1 MIFLLLLSGICW
13 TIVYIQLISTG
24 LKEKVY
30 GMPFIAIALNFAW
43 EAIHS
48 FLGLKNNLFSIET
61 WIILVWFILD
71 IIIVYTYLR
80 YGKHYFPKHT
90 NKEYF
95 MPWTVLIFFMSFII
109 QYYFVVEFGDL
120 GRVYSRFL
128 QNLIMSILFI
138 NMLVTRNNLKG
149 QNLIIGINKWIGT
162 LAPTILYGVIYQYK
176 LILVLGLFCS
186 LFDLLYIYFFNN
198 LRKITLTYSNIHST
212 TK

>member
-1 MIFLLLLSGICW
+1 
-13 TIVYIQLISTG
+13 
-24 LKEKVY
+24 
-30 GMPFIAIALNFAW
+30 MPFIAIALNFAW

-48 FLGLKNNLFSIET
+48 YLGLKNNLFSIET
-61 WIILVWFILD
+61 WIILVWLILD

-80 YGKHYFPKHT
+80 YGKQYFPKHT

-120 GRVYSRFL
+120 GRVYSGFL

-138 NMLVTRNNLKG
+138 NMLVTRKDLKG

-162 LAPTILYGVIYQYK
+162 LAPTILYGIIYQYK

-186 LFDLLYIYFFNN
+186 LFDLLYIYFLNHIK
-198 LRKITLTYSNIHST
+198 KITFTYSNTRST
-212 TK
+212 PN

>member
-1 MIFLLLLSGICW
+1 MLFLLLLSCICW

-30 GMPFIAIALNFAW
+30 GMPFIALALNFAW

-61 WIILVWFILD
+61 WIILVWFLLD

-80 YGKHYFPKHT
+80 YGKQYFPKHT

-95 MPWTVLIFFMSFII
+95 MPWTILIFFMSFVI
-109 QYYFVVEFGDL
+109 QYYFVIEFGDL
-120 GRVYSRFL
+120 GRVYSGFL

-138 NMLVTRNNLKG
+138 NMLVTRNDLKG

-162 LAPTILYGVIYQYK
+162 LAPTILYGVIYEYK
-176 LILVLGLFCS
+176 LILILGLFCS
-186 LFDLLYIYFFNN
+186 LFDILYIYFLNHIK
-198 LRKITLTYSNIHST
+198 KITFTYSKTNYTSN
-212 TK
+212 